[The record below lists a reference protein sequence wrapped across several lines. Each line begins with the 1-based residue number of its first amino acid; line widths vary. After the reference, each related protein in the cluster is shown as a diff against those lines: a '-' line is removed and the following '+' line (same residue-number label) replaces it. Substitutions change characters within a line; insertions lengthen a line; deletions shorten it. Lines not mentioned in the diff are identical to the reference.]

1 MPTKL
6 QKLIIAKQKEKENY
20 YRELF
25 SELANSNNPRWIK
38 DRTCAAIHAERAQVI
53 ESYNIALRVIAEVSK

>member
-6 QKLIIAKQKEKENY
+6 QKLIIAKQAEKEDF
-20 YRELF
+20 YRNLF
-25 SELANSNNPRWIK
+25 SELEKSDAPKWIK
-38 DRTCAAIHAERAQVI
+38 ERTLSAIHIERNTVR